1 MKLFDNRFT
10 ILEKGLDAYN
20 KRAEAI
26 ANNIANVNTP
36 NYKRKDV
43 EFEKYLN
50 TALGE
55 NKALEGTT
63 TNSKHIKINTVSLND
78 VKPVEVVEKN
88 TIMRNDKNNVDI
100 EKEKVEQAK
109 NNIRYQTAITRI
121 SQDFSLLKSVI
132 KSK

>member
-36 NYKRKDV
+36 NYKRKDI

-55 NKALEGTT
+55 NKSLEGVT
-63 TNSKHIKINTVSLND
+63 TNSKHIKINTLNIKEI
-78 VKPVEVVEKN
+78 KPLEVVEKN

-121 SQDFSLLKSVI
+121 SQDFTLLKSVI